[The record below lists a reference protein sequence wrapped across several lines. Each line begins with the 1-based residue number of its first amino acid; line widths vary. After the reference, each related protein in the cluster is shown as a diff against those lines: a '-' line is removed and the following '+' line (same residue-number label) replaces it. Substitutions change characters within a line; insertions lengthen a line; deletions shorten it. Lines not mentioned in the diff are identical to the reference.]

1 MRDFQY
7 IYIQSLI
14 FISFW
19 SHKLSSSVFQLQVSD
34 AERSCIESH
43 FSTLAPFGD
52 IPNRLSSLLSPS
64 LNHFRLLLHSLDS
77 TYDMLDGFFNVSIF
91 VFSGR
96 LIDILPFLD
105 CINSS
110 FEIERWLISG
120 IHFLLCEI
128 IPLLLPGATLL
139 GILFRKYLDRSNRPP
154 FSDII
159 HTILSSLVHSSAL
172 LFAVLQSALQA
183 LRLKLHFGGFFL
195 SVRISTRTRQLDRT
209 YR

>member
-1 MRDFQY
+1 MLRG
-7 IYIQSLI
+7 
-14 FISFW
+14 
-19 SHKLSSSVFQLQVSD
+19 H
-34 AERSCIESH
+34 A
-43 FSTLAPFGD
+43 
-52 IPNRLSSLLSPS
+52 SSLTSLPWPHLAIFPIVCPRCSRPRSITSDSSFIPS
-64 LNHFRLLLHSLDS
+64 IPPTTCWMDS
-77 TYDMLDGFFNVSIF
+77 SMWVFPFFVYF
-91 VFSGR
+91 FSGR

-183 LRLKLHFGGFFL
+183 LCLKLHFGGFFL